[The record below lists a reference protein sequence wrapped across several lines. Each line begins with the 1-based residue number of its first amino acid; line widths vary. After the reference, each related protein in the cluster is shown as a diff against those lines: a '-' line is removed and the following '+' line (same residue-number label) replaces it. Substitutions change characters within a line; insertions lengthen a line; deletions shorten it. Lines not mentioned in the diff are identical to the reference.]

1 MIISLEDLNVVYDDK
16 IVLDH
21 VTMDLPKQ
29 KLIGIVGPNGAGKST
44 LLKAIMGLIPY
55 NGGKVRVCGKPIGSV
70 RRQVS
75 YMPQK
80 EAVDWDFPICVLDV
94 ALLGRYNRLKFFQRP
109 SKLDK
114 DIAMSCLEKV
124 GLKDLYKEQI
134 GKLSGGQQQRLFVA
148 RALAQDAD
156 LYFMD
161 EPFRGIDITTERAII
176 DILKD
181 MVKGGKTVVVVHHNL
196 GSVLE
201 YFDHLILLN
210 KKVIASGP
218 TRRIFNIPFL
228 EKAYNKPLFD
238 LCLMGKS
245 F

>member
-1 MIISLEDLNVVYDDK
+1 MIISLEDLNVIYDDK
-16 IVLDH
+16 VVLEH
-21 VTMDLPKQ
+21 ITMDLPRQ

-44 LLKAIMGLIPY
+44 LLKAIMGLVPY
-55 NGGKVRVCGKPIGSV
+55 KGGKVCVCGKSIDMV

-109 SKLDK
+109 GKLDR

-124 GLKDLYKEQI
+124 GLKELCKEQI

-176 DILKD
+176 AILKD
-181 MVKGGKTVVVVHHNL
+181 MVKRGKTVVVVHHNL

-210 KKVIASGP
+210 KKVIALGP
-218 TRRIFNIPFL
+218 TRSIFSVPLL

-238 LCLMGKS
+238 LCLIDKS